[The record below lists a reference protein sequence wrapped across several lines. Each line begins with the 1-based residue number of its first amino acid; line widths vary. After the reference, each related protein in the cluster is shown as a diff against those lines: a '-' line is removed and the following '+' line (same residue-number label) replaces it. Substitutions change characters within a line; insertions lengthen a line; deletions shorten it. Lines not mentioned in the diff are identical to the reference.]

1 MRTAGSASRAGDV
14 RGTPS
19 VPVLAVHDLAVFYDD
34 VQALWHVSLE
44 VREGEILAIIG
55 PNGAGKTTILN
66 TVAGLVRRKGGTVRL
81 DGALLDGLPA
91 HEIRRRGVVLVP
103 EEHQVFPQMSVI
115 DNLRMGAYTSWS
127 RRGWEQ
133 RMEES
138 FVLFPRLR
146 ERCRQLA
153 GSLSGGEQRMLALAR
168 ALIGRPRVL
177 LLDEPSLG
185 LAPRLVDSLFEVL
198 ARLRRWELTCLIV
211 EQNAVEA
218 LHLADRA
225 CVLEAGR
232 IVHEGAA
239 AGLLTDPEVA
249 RLYLGVARGAVAP
262 PAPGFEDRRGFED
275 ESRRRPRG
283 QPP

>member
-1 MRTAGSASRAGDV
+1 M
-14 RGTPS
+14 RGTPG
-19 VPVLAVHDLAVFYDD
+19 VPVLVVRDLAVFYGD
-34 VQALWHVSLE
+34 VQALWPVSLE

-66 TVAGLVRRKGGTVRL
+66 TVAGLIRPAGGTVRL
-81 DGALLDGLPA
+81 DGAALDGQPA

-115 DNLRMGAYTSWS
+115 DNLLMGAYASWS
-127 RRGWEQ
+127 REGWEQ
-133 RMEES
+133 RMEQG
-138 FVLFPRLR
+138 FALFPRLH
-146 ERCRQLA
+146 ERRRQMA

-168 ALIGRPRVL
+168 ALIGRPRLL

-185 LAPRLVDSLFEVL
+185 LAPRLVDALFEVL
-198 ARLRRWELTCLIV
+198 ARLRGWDLTCLIV
-211 EQNAVEA
+211 EQNAVQA

-239 AGLLTDPEVA
+239 ASMLTDPEVA
-249 RLYLGVARGAVAP
+249 RFYLGVARVEQGRT
-262 PAPGFEDRRGFED
+262 APGGFETQVGFED
-275 ESRRRPRG
+275 ESKRRIQDLPS
-283 QPP
+283 